1 VQGPHAP
8 RGAGAWCACTLTL
21 LLLPPQRG
29 EYAIVQN
36 VTINDFSAKMLATT
50 AEELYGE
57 RAEALAFLE
66 GEAVAAAH

>member
-1 VQGPHAP
+1 M
-8 RGAGAWCACTLTL
+8 L